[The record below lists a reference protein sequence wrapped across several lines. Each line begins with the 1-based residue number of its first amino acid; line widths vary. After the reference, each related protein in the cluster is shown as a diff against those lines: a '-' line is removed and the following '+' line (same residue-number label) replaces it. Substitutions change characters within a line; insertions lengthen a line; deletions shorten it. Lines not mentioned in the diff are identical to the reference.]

1 MGAGRK
7 GRRQAQDVIGVLD
20 VGTSKTVC
28 VIAMLP
34 GPSAGSSSPAGIQV
48 LGVGEQPTRGLA
60 AGAVTDLESAEQAV
74 RGAVMQAE
82 RMAGVVLE
90 EVYLGVACRGLKS
103 STFAAS
109 GDVEERVVGEGDIDR
124 LLDAGR
130 RYAERDE
137 RTLLHMNCI
146 SYRLDE
152 AGGIADPRGMAGA
165 KLAADLHAV
174 TIKDAPLQNLL
185 QVVERAYLPAASLAP
200 APLAAGLAA
209 TTREERQLGVVA
221 IDIGAGTTSAA
232 MFAQGH
238 ALWTDLVPGGGGNI
252 TADIARALA
261 VSGPEAETIKRECGV
276 LAGPA
281 GEDDEE
287 SSKGRAGGSRLTHR
301 ATMSEVRDIVRSRV
315 AVHLRHVAQRIKASG
330 VAHLAAHRVVL
341 AGGASLQPGM
351 RELAAEIFVRPVR
364 LAQLAPLPGMPAEL
378 CNPAYATAIGLVQ
391 LALDATAGV
400 RRGRPDARPAGYL
413 GRMGQWLSESF

>member
-7 GRRQAQDVIGVLD
+7 GRRQARDVVGVLD

-28 VIAMLP
+28 VIALLP
-34 GPSAGSSSPAGIQV
+34 GPSAGSSSPAGVQV
-48 LGVGEQPTRGLA
+48 LGVGEQATRGLA
-60 AGAVTDLESAEQAV
+60 AGAVTDLDGAEQAV
-74 RGAVMQAE
+74 RSAVMQAE

-90 EVYLGVACRGLKS
+90 QVNLGVACRGLKS

-109 GDVEERVVGEGDIDR
+109 CEIEERLVDDEDIDR

-130 RYAERDE
+130 RYAEQDE

-152 AGGIADPRGMAGA
+152 AGGVADPRGMAGD

-174 TIKDAPLQNLL
+174 TVKDAPLQNLL
-185 QVVERAYLPAASLAP
+185 QVVERAHLPATSLAP
-200 APLAAGLAA
+200 APLAAGLAS

-221 IDIGAGTTSAA
+221 IDIGAGATSVS

-238 ALWTDLVPGGGGNI
+238 VLWTDLVPGGGGNI
-252 TADIARALA
+252 TADVARSLA
-261 VSGPEAETIKRECGV
+261 VPASEAESIKRECGI
-276 LAGPA
+276 LAGAA
-281 GEDDEE
+281 GEDAEANP
-287 SSKGRAGGSRLTHR
+287 KGRASGLRLTHR
-301 ATMSEVRDIVRSRV
+301 ATMSEVRDIVRSRL

-330 VAHLAAHRVVL
+330 VAHLAGHRVVL

-351 RELAAEIFVRPVR
+351 RELAAETFVRPVR
-364 LAQLAPLPGMPAEL
+364 LAQLAPLPGMPAEF
-378 CNPAYATAIGLVQ
+378 CNPAYAATIGLVQ
-391 LALDATAGV
+391 LALDPTAGV
-400 RRGRPDARPAGYL
+400 RRGRPGTRQSGYL
-413 GRMGQWLSESF
+413 GRVGQWLSESF